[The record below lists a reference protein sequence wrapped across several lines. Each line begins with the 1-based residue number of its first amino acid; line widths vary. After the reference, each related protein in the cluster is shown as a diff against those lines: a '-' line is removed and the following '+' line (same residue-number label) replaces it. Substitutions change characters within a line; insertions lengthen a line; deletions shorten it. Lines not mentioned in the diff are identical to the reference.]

1 MKKYVLIL
9 VSIFF
14 SSCTQDQVKSERE
27 KKIDTAKEIVMKFFN
42 AQSEGD
48 IKTMQ
53 SMVSEDFQYTL
64 NGQLDISKTYY
75 GWDEFLRFM
84 GEFGNL
90 LKGSVGVEFLEIIPG
105 ENSAIILAKGK
116 MEGVAGKYE
125 NEYALKYTL
134 NKDGRITT
142 VKEYL
147 SDLLLAQ
154 KLYGQDLCGKKMAYK
169 NENLNM
175 LLLANVSD
183 VDAFKK
189 YSYDINQPKFKNWSD
204 ASKSVF
210 AKVNDTTVIELFF
223 DIDKEQLQEFLNDPE
238 VSENISR
245 FNFKPIRY
253 SFETYIDWPTSSVV
267 K

>member
-1 MKKYVLIL
+1 
-9 VSIFF
+9 
-14 SSCTQDQVKSERE
+14 
-27 KKIDTAKEIVMKFFN
+27 MKFFI

-90 LKGSVGVEFLEIIPG
+90 LKGSVGVEFLEIIPS

-134 NKDGRITT
+134 NKDGRI
-142 VKEYL
+142 KELFRKGEFSSEEIGNLCLAGMVVIRRRFLEEIAADFSAKKRKVTDFVADYMTNKNLQSKNIFGCRTFDL
-147 SDLLLAQ
+147 SDFNLHKNFQ
-154 KLYGQDLCGKKMAYK
+154 KRLFTSFFLRFTGRNNLCSVCVLY
-169 NENLNM
+169 E
-175 LLLANVSD
+175 
-183 VDAFKK
+183 
-189 YSYDINQPKFKNWSD
+189 
-204 ASKSVF
+204 
-210 AKVNDTTVIELFF
+210 
-223 DIDKEQLQEFLNDPE
+223 
-238 VSENISR
+238 
-245 FNFKPIRY
+245 
-253 SFETYIDWPTSSVV
+253 
-267 K
+267 